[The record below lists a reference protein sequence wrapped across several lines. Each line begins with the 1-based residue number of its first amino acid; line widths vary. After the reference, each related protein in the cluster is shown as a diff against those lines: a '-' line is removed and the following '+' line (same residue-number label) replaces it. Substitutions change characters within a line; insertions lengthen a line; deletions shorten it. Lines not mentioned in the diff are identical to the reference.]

1 MQQHA
6 QYPGIHD
13 PGLTDLQLNL
23 VTSFVESTDVPWAL
37 AVKYLACVDYDLAA
51 ALSRYKQC
59 EAFLKV
65 HGLRPRPDSSAALI
79 HYLNVALFYIPGTCD
94 KSGASLLVFNARY
107 YVPDAAGSRR
117 MIKLLTYICDKAA
130 NDEATRRNGVVL
142 ISNLQGLDRRYSVLE
157 LHRLILQLLEYCL
170 PIRVVRMLVVS
181 APWWTQKLSA
191 MWKPGVCEN
200 GTLTTEMS
208 ICNDLSE
215 YIEPS
220 QIPRELGGRLSYK
233 WREFVADQLAT
244 EAAGH
249 EEQLVDVDLF
259 ETEQS
264 SPTPQSAAPAFSFAE
279 LPNGGS
285 A

>member
-1 MQQHA
+1 MQQHS
-6 QYPGIHD
+6 QYPGIRD
-13 PGLTDLQLNL
+13 PGLTDSQLDL
-23 VTSFVESTDVPWAL
+23 VTSFIESTEVPWAL

-59 EAFLKV
+59 EAFLKD
-65 HGLRPRPDSSAALI
+65 HGLRPRPDSTAALI

-94 KSGASLLVFNARY
+94 KAGASIFVFNARY
-107 YVPDAAGSRR
+107 YVSDVAGQRR

-142 ISNLQGLDRRYSVLE
+142 ISNLQGLDRKYGVLE

-170 PIRVVRMLVVS
+170 PIRVVRMLVVN

-200 GTLTTEMS
+200 GTLSTEMS

-215 YIEPS
+215 HIDPS
-220 QIPRELGGRLSYK
+220 QIPRELGGSLSYK
-233 WREFVADQLAT
+233 WREFVADQLET

-259 ETEQS
+259 ETEQL
-264 SPTPQSAAPAFSFAE
+264 SPTPRSSAQAFSFAQRAE
-279 LPNGGS
+279 GGS
-285 A
+285 T